1 MHILDVLENSIEAEA
16 SRIGLAIEEDPER
29 DTLVIEV
36 MDNGRGMSK
45 ETIEKV
51 LDPFHTTRK
60 TRHVGLG
67 LPLFAAAARRCDG
80 DLTLQSV
87 PGKGT
92 RLRATFRLS
101 HVDRAPLG
109 DMPSVILAVLLSER
123 PVDLDYVH
131 RVGDR
136 EFRFD
141 SSEIRT
147 ELGEVPLTH
156 PKVRA
161 WISEFAKEG
170 ENGLSMERPYDFSQD
185 AQKCQDAAVRRREG

>member
-1 MHILDVLENSIEAEA
+1 LHILDVLENSIEAQA
-16 SRIGLAIEEDPER
+16 SRVDLIIEEDPGR
-29 DTLVIEV
+29 DTLVIDV
-36 MDNGRGMSK
+36 TDNGRGMSR
-45 ETIEKV
+45 ESIEKA

-80 DLTLQSV
+80 DLTLQSA

-92 RLRATFRLS
+92 RLRATFRRS

-109 DMPSVILAVLLSER
+109 DMPSVLLAVLLSAR
-123 PVDLDYVH
+123 PVDLGYVH
-131 RVGDR
+131 RVGKR
-136 EFRFD
+136 EFRFE

-156 PKVRA
+156 PRVRA
-161 WISEFAKEG
+161 WISEFLKEG
-170 ENGLSMERPYDFSQD
+170 ENSLPTERSE
-185 AQKCQDAAVRRREG
+185 RRPTA